1 MDPTIV
7 QRVRILIMQHRQLQG
22 SGSPMRFQRMEV
34 FQNAAVTLS
43 GLLDDSKIVEYSSS
57 SFHDGHTLFSF
68 SEQYD
73 FNRYAWFRTAH
84 IPDGS
89 YGCLCRKSGIK
100 HIQLPPSMRKVN
112 PPQVSFEDRAV
123 IAVRA
128 DSQVG
133 CRCPATEVFH
143 AEKVSRHVVSAVG

>member
-7 QRVRILIMQHRQLQG
+7 QRARIIIMQHRQLQG

-34 FQNAAVTLS
+34 LQNAAVTLS

-57 SFHDGHTLFSF
+57 SFHDGHTPFSF

-73 FNRYAWFRTAH
+73 FNRSAWFRTAH

-89 YGCLCRKSGIK
+89 YGCLCFSHFHKYSIARIVGQITNATKPRNMKS
-100 HIQLPPSMRKVN
+100 
-112 PPQVSFEDRAV
+112 
-123 IAVRA
+123 IATSCTVTGN
-128 DSQVG
+128 DLLG
-133 CRCPATEVFH
+133 D
-143 AEKVSRHVVSAVG
+143 